1 MEVLQMKVADYVVDE
16 LIKYGVTDTFGI
28 PGGVILKLLYAM
40 ERREPELSPH
50 LNYHEQMAG
59 FAACGFAQASG
70 KLGVAYATR
79 GPGITNMVTCIAEA
93 YQESLPV
100 LFITA
105 HGSRS
110 QSGMRFEDDQE
121 LDMVRCVSGFTKY
134 AANIDSAD
142 QVVQILHDACNAA
155 ISERK
160 GPVLLDFS
168 ASLWEQE
175 VVINNIDTEENDKV
189 LDDIV
194 DYSELALACIKN
206 HLSIFMRPLILI
218 GDGIR
223 HAFEKE
229 KLYEIADKLRIPIIS
244 SRGAQDLLSGSPY
257 YFGYIGSHGTRYS
270 NFILSKADLIITIG
284 NRLAFPINSKSF
296 YPIVSN
302 TKIIRLDIDEMEF
315 CRELPNAETYRVD
328 AYKILSILIEGKY
341 YEKEMADWIET
352 CSQLRGMLESEDCPE
367 PVLKLESIIEKLDSS
382 YTYVCDVGN
391 NEFWFA
397 RAFEKVRRPGTVL
410 YSKSFGTLGVALGRA
425 IGTYYA
431 SRDNVVCVIGD
442 QGFQYNLQELQYIS
456 KWNLPIKIIVLNNGI
471 SGMIADHENQLFG
484 NNLIHVNRENGYYVL
499 DVEKIAMA
507 YGIDYTTDEIVATDT
522 TKKALIYE
530 VIFNEDALIPNLP
543 KGNTCQD
550 MEPLIPRDK
559 YDYLNNL

>member
-1 MEVLQMKVADYVVDE
+1 MKVVDYVVDE

-28 PGGVILKLLYAM
+28 PGGVILRLLYAM
-40 ERREPELSPH
+40 KKREPELSPH

-105 HGSRS
+105 HGNRP
-110 QSGMRFEDDQE
+110 QSGMRFENDQE
-121 LDMVRCVSGFTKY
+121 LEVVRCVSGFTKY
-134 AANIDSAD
+134 AANVNSAD
-142 QVVQILHDACNAA
+142 EVALILHKACNTA
-155 ISERK
+155 ITGRK

-168 ASLWEQE
+168 SSIWEQE
-175 VVINNIDTEENDKV
+175 IVNSNIEIEKKHETADAR
-189 LDDIV
+189 V
-194 DYSELALACIKN
+194 DSSKRALEAIKE
-206 HLSIFMRPLILI
+206 HIEISKRPLILI

-223 HAFEKE
+223 HALERE
-229 KLYEIADKLRIPIIS
+229 KLYGMAEKLSIPVLS

-284 NRLAFPINSKSF
+284 NRLAFPVTSESF
-296 YPIVSN
+296 YPIVRN
-302 TKIIRLDIDEMEF
+302 AKIIRLDIDEMEF
-315 CRELPNAETYRVD
+315 GREIPNAKTYIVD
-328 AYKILSILIEGKY
+328 AHTLLSMLLEDKFNTS
-341 YEKEMADWIET
+341 EMTEWIEK
-352 CSQLRGMLESEDCPE
+352 CNQLREILAYEDCPE
-367 PVLKLESIIEKLDSS
+367 PVLRLETIIEKQDASS
-382 YTYVCDVGN
+382 IYVCDVGN

-397 RAFEKVRRPGTVL
+397 RAFEKVRKPGTVL

-431 SRDNVVCVIGD
+431 SRNDVICVLGD

-456 KWNLPIKIIVLNNGI
+456 KWDLPIKIIVLNNGT
-471 SGMIADHENQLFG
+471 SGMIADHENKLFG
-484 NNLIHVNRENGYYVL
+484 NELVHVNGENGYYVPNI
-499 DVEKIAMA
+499 EKIAKA
-507 YGIDYTTDEIVATDT
+507 YDIDYTTDGEVVTDR
-522 TKKALIYE
+522 TKKQVVYE
-530 VIFNEDALIPNLP
+530 IILNKEDALIPNLP
-543 KGNTCQD
+543 KGNACQD

-559 YDYLNNL
+559 FDYLNNI